1 VSDVAPQ
8 PSEPGSDLVQ
18 GLHERATLV
27 ATLQNPEITLA
38 RAAATYIL
46 FKRRRLTSESERGY
60 RHVLDELT
68 INHPGARL
76 HDFDPPTGTL
86 VIEEFLTTRWGHL
99 APRTYNKSHSILS
112 DFFEWH
118 VARGT
123 LLRSPMGT
131 LDRAKTRP
139 VLRMTFSDVQVMQIL
154 AANTPARDQIALR
167 LLLFFGIR
175 KGALRGVRLDH
186 FDVEKRR
193 LTVFTKGE
201 KIHTLPIVDDD
212 TIWQL
217 LADLREPGH
226 HYLLP
231 KQKNRKRIP
240 PTRSALKQLVAA
252 VASTRVPL
260 AAAAADAQCARE
272 LADVLDA
279 LELVDV
285 RLTLAIEAAST
296 QTTKVDLTQ
305 PIGKHGAHLW
315 WYRCLARAGVVAKGQ
330 TAGRRM
336 HGARH
341 TAIQRVLD
349 KTQNLKAAQQLAG
362 HANIG
367 TTGDTYTDWTLEQ
380 QAETM
385 REVLA

>member
-1 VSDVAPQ
+1 
-8 PSEPGSDLVQ
+8 VQ
-18 GLHERATLV
+18 SLHERATLV

-46 FKRRRLTSESERGY
+46 FKRRRLTAASERGY
-60 RHVLDELT
+60 KHVLDELT
-68 INHPGARL
+68 INHPGSRL
-76 HDFDPPTGTL
+76 RDFDPPTGTL
-86 VIEEFLTTRWGHL
+86 VIEEFLATRWGHL
-99 APRTYNKSHSILS
+99 APRTYNKSYSILS

-123 LLRSPMGT
+123 LLRTPMGT
-131 LDRAKTRP
+131 LERAKTRP
-139 VLRMTFSDVQVMQIL
+139 VLRITFSDVQVVQIL

-175 KGALRGVRLDH
+175 KGALRGVRLEH

-201 KIHTLPIVDDD
+201 KIHTLPIVDD

-217 LADLREPGH
+217 LADLREPGD

-231 KQKNRKRIP
+231 KQKTRKRIP
-240 PTRSALKQLVAA
+240 PTKAALKQLAAA
-252 VASTRVPL
+252 VASTREPL
-260 AAAAADAQCARE
+260 TAAAVDAQCARE

-279 LELVDV
+279 LELADV
-285 RLTLAIEAAST
+285 RLKLAIDAAST
-296 QTTKVDLTQ
+296 QTKVDLTQ
-305 PIGKHGAHLW
+305 PIGEHGAHLW
-315 WYRCLARAGVVAKGQ
+315 WYRCLARAGIVTKGQ

-336 HGARH
+336 HSARH

-385 REVLA
+385 REVLG